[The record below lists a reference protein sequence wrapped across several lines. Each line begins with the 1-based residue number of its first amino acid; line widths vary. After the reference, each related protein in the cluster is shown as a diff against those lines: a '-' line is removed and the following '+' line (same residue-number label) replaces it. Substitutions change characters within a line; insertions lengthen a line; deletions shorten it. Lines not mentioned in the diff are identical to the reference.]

1 MQPDKVDSKLDLKSG
16 KQEISEIQLF
26 EDIDNEEKASSYYNW
41 DTYLPDSN
49 IFKKASNNSQ
59 ITKEEVILLKKL
71 FAEHPY
77 LDYKDVLHIH
87 PDDFLF
93 ESESVRRFDV
103 LIALEDWVLK
113 KRVVK
118 KDRVAAQENIKK
130 LNELIHKEEER
141 LDVQKKP
148 YGLFAGAG
156 LLVAAIILIIIFRHN
171 LGQSIGINLG
181 QNALGKGEVTKTEV
195 KTTDAV
201 RVTDKS
207 DKKYGYTSD
216 PNSRTTSPRDQT
228 SDGSQEVSK
237 SEPEDNKSSIEE
249 VSSKAPVNE
258 PKQYYID
265 RSGRKKERI
274 VAKSSNYSSESGD
287 NSAANVQRDQ
297 GEIASRTNSVTKG
310 SIYRAIQKYAS
321 RGSSMS
327 GTVTCTIT
335 VSPSGSVTSAS
346 VSGGNMPADLR
357 SEISGILRSL
367 SFSSAPGTS
376 PFRFSWS
383 FSLG

>member
-1 MQPDKVDSKLDLKSG
+1 MQQDRIDSKADLETG
-16 KQEISEIQLF
+16 KQEIGEFQLF
-26 EDIDNEEKASSYYNW
+26 EDIGNEEISSSYYNW

-49 IFKKASNNSQ
+49 ILKRAANNSQ
-59 ITKEEVILLKKL
+59 ISKEEVILLKKL

-77 LDYKDVLHIH
+77 LDYKDILHIH

-93 ESESVRRFDV
+93 ESESVRRFDI

-118 KDRVAAQENIKK
+118 KDKVAAQENIKK

-156 LLVAAIILIIIFRHN
+156 LLVAAIILVIIFRHN

-181 QNALGKGEVTKTEV
+181 ENALGKGEVTKTEV

-201 RVTDKS
+201 RVTDKA
-207 DKKYGYTSD
+207 DKRYGYTTEPGSRTS
-216 PNSRTTSPRDQT
+216 NSREQT
-228 SDGSQEVSK
+228 SEGNQEVGK
-237 SEPEDNKSSIEE
+237 SEPEENKSSKEE
-249 VSSKAPVNE
+249 VSSKSPINE
-258 PKQYYID
+258 PKQYYLD
-265 RSGRKKERI
+265 RSGRKKERV
-274 VAKSSNYSSESGD
+274 VAKSSNFNSDSGND
-287 NSAANVQRDQ
+287 GTANVQRDQ

-310 SIYRAIQKYAS
+310 TIYRVIQRYAS
-321 RGSSMS
+321 RGVNMS
-327 GTVTCTIT
+327 GTVTCSITI
-335 VSPSGSVTSAS
+335 SSSGSVSSAS

-357 SEISGILRSL
+357 GEISGILRSL

-376 PFRFSWS
+376 SFKYSWS